1 MTARSLSTPWAHASQ
16 LYSSPTS
23 LILKL
28 ALGEAPE
35 SVPVGA
41 DVRAHV
47 LAAPAS
53 LGVGPIDR
61 VLDHFCDDR
70 QITRIYGSAAAR
82 EPGRRHRGYDHL
94 EQSTGLARTFRI
106 DTEAGAPIADI
117 VDALRQVAQAESV
130 SLEYVSILPFA
141 APVAADRDG
150 PEALDYEESWQP
162 RDQINAS
169 QAAAYETG
177 DPAVI
182 LAIVDTGVMSD
193 HRELRGRMRSGL
205 DTVRLTS
212 SDVANGIDLVG
223 DHEGIDTD
231 TTDEVGHG
239 TSCAAI
245 AAASGDEIP
254 PGMANGCGVL
264 PMRVLGAA
272 LFPGKASRVGI
283 GGLSDIDSGMK
294 RAVDIGAKVINMS
307 FGTPLAALDPVDP
320 VPHQD
325 IVRYALA
332 RGCVLIAAS
341 GNSGVE
347 EGFTPAALDGVIA
360 VGAVDPEG
368 VPCRFSTSGAHVAL
382 AAPGHRVA
390 TATLDGYGLVTGT
403 SFAAPF
409 VAAAA
414 ALLVSRAERRAY
426 PMDGAMASRLLK
438 ESARAWPSGRG
449 EGHGAGILDAL
460 GALRLLDQDM
470 DRAPPDGG

>member
-1 MTARSLSTPWAHASQ
+1 MSPRSLATPWAHAAA
-16 LYSSPTS
+16 LYSSPSS

-28 ALGEAPE
+28 ALGEAPDD
-35 SVPVGA
+35 VPVGT
-41 DVRAHV
+41 DVRARV
-47 LAAPAS
+47 LDAPDS
-53 LGVGPIDR
+53 LGVGSIDR
-61 VLDHFCDDR
+61 VLDHFSGDR
-70 QITRIYGSAAAR
+70 QVTRLYSAAAAR
-82 EPGRRHRGYDHL
+82 RPGLRHRGYDHL
-94 EQSTGLARTFRI
+94 EQTTGLARTFRI
-106 DTEAGAPIADI
+106 DVEPGAPIADI

-130 SLEYVSILPFA
+130 SPEYISILPFA
-141 APVAADRDG
+141 APASSIDR
-150 PEALDYEESWQP
+150 EALSYEESWQP
-162 RDQINAS
+162 RDQVNAS

-177 DPAVI
+177 DAAVI
-182 LAIVDTGVMSD
+182 LAIVDTGVMAD
-193 HRELRGRMRSGL
+193 HRELRGRMRQGL

-212 SDVANGIDLVG
+212 SDVAHGIDLVG

-231 TTDEVGHG
+231 TSDEVGHG

-272 LFPGKASRVGI
+272 RFPGKTNRVGI

-307 FGTPLAALDPVDP
+307 FGTPLSALDPVDP
-320 VPHQD
+320 IPHQD

-332 RGCVLIAAS
+332 RGCVLVAAS
-341 GNSGVE
+341 GNSGAE

-360 VGAVDPEG
+360 VGAVDPDG
-368 VPCRFSTSGAHVAL
+368 VPCRFSTTGHHVAL

-426 PMDGAMASRLLK
+426 PMDGAMAARLFK
-438 ESARAWPSGRG
+438 ESAVPWPTGRG
-449 EGHGAGILDAL
+449 DGHGAGILDAF
-460 GALRLLDQDM
+460 GALRLLDEDM
-470 DRAPPDGG
+470 DRAPPDDQ